1 MILKAGIIANVTE
14 IFVFDIDASFEI
26 SDLAK
31 KMIRPYGY
39 TPNIYIQ
46 LKYTNLLPWNNY
58 KELLIGGENS
68 VETYHEKIL

>member
-1 MILKAGIIANVTE
+1 
-14 IFVFDIDASFEI
+14 
-26 SDLAK
+26 
-31 KMIRPYGY
+31 MIRPYGY

-46 LKYTNLLPWNNY
+46 LKYTNLRPWNNY